1 MWRLD
6 NATAHLAQARWTA
19 GWRRSLP
26 IAEEAPAASVSISP
40 HVSLLC
46 RIHNSHVVEQMLVS
60 RNSTVLQLH
69 LLIQLGAR
77 LRELRKSEGLST
89 VEMANLVG
97 VSRAT
102 LRAVEAG
109 DPTPSMG
116 TYLRV
121 MSALGIVGDLAL
133 LADDVMRPATSNTA
147 AAEANCDAPLA
158 RIFVSADTSRHRI
171 QDLQSLALHEEAVRR
186 VRADPALLQQAQAV
200 LHKWLDAGDQRSAS
214 LWLEWKDI
222 LEHRRWRKALA
233 RTQRAQELRQASPM
247 ATVLPPEVRKR
258 ILHEIRALKEGV
270 VLKGLGSDR
279 L

>member
-1 MWRLD
+1 M
-6 NATAHLAQARWTA
+6 
-19 GWRRSLP
+19 P
-26 IAEEAPAASVSISP
+26 
-40 HVSLLC
+40 
-46 RIHNSHVVEQMLVS
+46 VS

-77 LRELRKSEGLST
+77 LRRLRKSEGLSM

-97 VSRAT
+97 ISRAT

-133 LADDVMRPATSNTA
+133 LADDDMRPVTSKTA
-147 AAEANCDAPLA
+147 AADASRDAPLA

-200 LHKWLDAGDQRSAS
+200 LLKWLDAGDQRSAS

-222 LEHRRWRKALA
+222 LEHRRWRMALA

-247 ATVLPPEVRKR
+247 ATVLPPEVRER
-258 ILHEIRALKEGV
+258 ILREIRALRKGV
-270 VLKGLGSDR
+270 VLEGIDMDGQ
-279 L
+279 